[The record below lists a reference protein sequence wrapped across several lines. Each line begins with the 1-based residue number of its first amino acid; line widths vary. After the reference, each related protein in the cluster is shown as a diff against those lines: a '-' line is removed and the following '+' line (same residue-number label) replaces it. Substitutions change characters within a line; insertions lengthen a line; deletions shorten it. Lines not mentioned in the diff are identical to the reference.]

1 VVKDHERLKEV
12 EWSKT
17 ASEPKA
23 SRVVEV
29 ARIELASKEETYF
42 RLRDVV
48 CLDTIPLKN
57 KQKTEKSG
65 LNCPFSSTNWKS
77 KIQVGNRI

>member
-42 RLRDVV
+42 RLRDIVH
-48 CLDTIPLKN
+48 LDTIPLKN

-65 LNCPFSSTNWKS
+65 LIVSLTLTKVRD
-77 KIQVGNRI
+77 KIQIGNKI